1 MAVAIS
7 ENQLRFLL
15 TTLTNLAEYL
25 EQRVAGD
32 EAAAKQLVELEEALA
47 SLQNAEIDRAG
58 GEAIAEGIIATK
70 GGSWIV

>member
-1 MAVAIS
+1 MAVTIND
-7 ENQLRFLL
+7 ERFQFLL

-25 EQRVAGD
+25 EQRVASD
-32 EAAAKQLVELEEALA
+32 EVAAKQLVELEEVLA

-58 GEAIAEGIIATK
+58 GEAIVEGIIATK

>member
-1 MAVAIS
+1 MAVVIN
-7 ENQLRFLL
+7 EDQFRFLL
-15 TTLTNLAEYL
+15 TTLANLAEYL
-25 EQRVAGD
+25 EQRVASD